1 MKNKEEFLALFNS
14 KDGIVS
20 IPVRIEHDTVWLS
33 QAHMA
38 DLFKKERSVITKH
51 IRNAIKEGEV
61 EEKSNV
67 HFLHIPNSDKPVGFY
82 SLDVIISVG
91 YRVKSQRG
99 VEFRRWASQ
108 VLKNY
113 LLKGYAV
120 NKERLKSLGKVL
132 EIMKRTEKQLKT
144 GQVLSVIQQYT
155 IALNLLDDYDHQ
167 RISKPKGRRSRV
179 QLTYEEC
186 RQFIDGMGFDKESSL
201 FGKEKDKSFLSSLGS
216 IYQTMDG
223 KDVYSSIEEKAAY
236 LLYFIIKNHSFV
248 DGNKRIAAA
257 LFIYFL
263 DKNNALFQKDGSNRI
278 DNHTLVLLTLLIAE
292 SKPIE
297 REIMIN
303 LVMTVLTE
311 KIP

>member
-1 MKNKEEFLALFNS
+1 VKNKEEFLALFNS